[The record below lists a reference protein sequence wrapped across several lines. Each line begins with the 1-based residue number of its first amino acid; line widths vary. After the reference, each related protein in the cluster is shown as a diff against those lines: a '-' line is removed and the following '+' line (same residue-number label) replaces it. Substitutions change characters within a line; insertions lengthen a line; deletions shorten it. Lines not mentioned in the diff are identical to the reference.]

1 MWGVSFYMIDNL
13 KSPRYIS
20 FFLVLLV
27 IATYFPGLNGG
38 FHFDDYPNIVN
49 NPRIHLQSLDPV
61 DIWQA
66 TWSGQTGGIKRPLAV
81 LSFALN
87 TYFTGLSAP
96 MMKITNLVI
105 HLLNGICI
113 IILSNLL
120 LQFLFPNYKDRIK
133 SNYLALLIGAIWLLH
148 PLQLTSVLYVVQR
161 MTSLATLFSLL
172 AIISYCKIRIKQQNK
187 NIHWLYF
194 SLIFLFGLLSLLSK
208 EIAVL
213 IPIYL
218 LCIEFFIFKFK
229 CNTRNNKKFLY
240 CFYLITVIIPGA
252 LGVVFLVLNP
262 EWLAY
267 NGRSFTLAERLMT
280 ETRVLVDY
288 LKSIIAPNVINMGLL
303 YGDTYTIS
311 KSFINPITTLFASLL
326 ILILLSIGF
335 YLRNGFSYIGFGIYW
350 FFSGHLLESTIIPL
364 EIAFEHRNYLPS
376 YGIIFA
382 LVCGL
387 FIFFDNRNKNHIL
400 TVLVISF
407 ALVLTSVTFIR
418 ASHWENPI
426 MLAIHDVQLH
436 PDSFRANMT
445 VGGYYQG
452 LYYKSKSFKQKQQYY
467 KEAVYYFRK
476 AGKLDPDHVGPIIA
490 ESIISC
496 MDSGNFS
503 SSIVRLIK
511 EKLEN
516 NDFSTESELGII
528 ILTDRVIDG
537 SCQIPQNSFFEII
550 DAAMKSKNL
559 SNLSK
564 SRLLYNLA
572 AYHDKI
578 LNDSEKA
585 LLLAKAAVETS
596 PNFTNYRI
604 ELINFYLKKGKFNE
618 ALEEVKTLESMDK
631 FGFNAASIRKVY
643 KIFDETNYTY

>member
-1 MWGVSFYMIDNL
+1 MFENL
-13 KSPRYIS
+13 KSPKHIS

-66 TWSGQTGGIKRPLAV
+66 AWSGQTVGIKRPLAV

-105 HLLNGICI
+105 HILNGICI

-120 LQFLFPNYKDRIK
+120 LQFLFPKNKDRTK

-172 AIISYCKIRIKQQNK
+172 AVISYCQIRIKQQNK

-229 CNTRNNKKFLY
+229 CNTSSNKMFLY
-240 CFYLITVIIPGA
+240 CFYLITLAIPGFI
-252 LGVVFLVLNP
+252 GVVFIMLNP

-267 NGRSFTLAERLMT
+267 HGRSFTLAERLMT

-311 KSFINPITTLFASLL
+311 KSFFSPITTLYASLL

-335 YLRNGFSYIGFGIYW
+335 YLRSSFTYIGFGIYW

-382 LVCGL
+382 SIYSL
-387 FIFFDNRNKNHIL
+387 FIFFNNRNKINLLI
-400 TVLVISF
+400 VLVISF
-407 ALVLTSVTFIR
+407 TLVLTSVTAIR
-418 ASHWENPI
+418 ASHWDNPI
-426 MLAIHDVQLH
+426 KLAIHDVQLH

-445 VGGYYQG
+445 VGGYYQA
-452 LYYKSKSFKQKQQYY
+452 LYYKSKIHKQKQQYY
-467 KEAVYYFRK
+467 KDALYYFRK
-476 AGKLDPDHVGPIIA
+476 AGDLDPEHVGPIIA

-496 MDSGNFS
+496 MDSGDFS
-503 SSIVRLIK
+503 SSIVKIIK
-511 EKLEN
+511 EKIEN
-516 NDFSTESELGII
+516 KDFSTESELGII

-537 SCQIPQNSFFEII
+537 SCHIPPSSFLEII
-550 DAAMKSKNL
+550 DAATKSTNL

-578 LNDSEKA
+578 LNDSGKA
-585 LLLAKAAVETS
+585 MQLAKAAVETS
-596 PNFTNYRI
+596 PNFVNYRI
-604 ELINFYLKKGKFNE
+604 ELINFYLRKGKYNE
-618 ALEEVKTLESMDK
+618 ALEEVKILESMDK

-643 KIFDETNYTY
+643 KIFDEANYTY